1 MQRCLYCYQPL
12 EQGQT
17 DFHPQCS
24 KKLFGTTTPPELP
37 YTKDDIESLALE
49 VVRSQ
54 VTVTGVQPKLSVD
67 LEKEANGKKRFT
79 IVGLWGKYILKPQTE
94 LYVNLPENEDLTM
107 HLATMVNIKTVPHSL
122 IRFKD
127 GSLAY
132 ITRRIDRD
140 KKKGKIPMEDMCQL
154 TEKLT
159 EQKYKG
165 SHEQIAKIIML
176 HSAYPVL
183 DLLTYFEVLLFCYLT
198 GNADMHLKNFSLY
211 KPANEY
217 ILAPAYDL
225 LSTKLVL
232 PDDKDELALT
242 LNAKK
247 RKLKKSDFNNL
258 LNTYKIDE
266 KVIENIYEKYRKIVP
281 QWLNFIDT
289 SFLPQQMKEE
299 YKSIIN
305 KRKSILDLS
314 NF

>member
-132 ITRRIDRD
+132 ITKRIDRD

-247 RKLKKSDFNNL
+247 RKLKKSDFNHL

-299 YKSIIN
+299 YKSIII